1 MIPERLKLIRKSIR
15 YKQKDIA
22 EQLGITASH
31 LSGVE
36 KGKLNPSKTLLKAYC
51 ATFNINEE
59 WLINGKGEMFKRT
72 YEATGASNALTELE
86 RLLDLKEKGGITD
99 NEFVLL
105 KDNLL
110 APLKANKAP
119 AA

>member
-1 MIPERLKLIRKSIR
+1 MIADRLTVARKSMP

-22 EQLGITASH
+22 NKLGISNTH
-31 LSGVE
+31 LSSLE
-36 KGKLNPSKTLLKAYC
+36 KGRCQPSKQLLKAYC

-72 YEATGASNALTELE
+72 YEATDASNALTELE

-110 APLKANKAP
+110 APLKASKVP
-119 AA
+119 